1 MVHRKLVCALNVF
14 CNELQQDQTNDA
26 LVVSDQI
33 AAHLFC
39 GLVASITP
47 LNIYLS
53 NIY

>member
-1 MVHRKLVCALNVF
+1 MVSRELVCPQNVS
-14 CNELQQDQTNDA
+14 CNKTNDA